1 MTNHTIIHETI
12 VRDIVDLINT
22 ARNTD
27 FIDLKNDVS
36 IKSISH
42 ASDAMTLVVPIPTST
57 AVSVSSASMVA
68 KSIERKYAT
77 MLQMVFSAI
86 NINNSDNG
94 IDYLRRFHTNLKMDD
109 KLSLDS
115 YMDFM
120 ASLPLD
126 ESINPIEYRNELK
139 SVMEDLKYHTS
150 YLVKEAFNPVSL
162 SDYRLVNTYGRE
174 KIIHKNKKITTSIY
188 EVDLSD
194 DLDFRRE
201 KNYNDAIKNQLIA
214 TDVKKANEIV
224 PTMMVVKFVNMVDG
238 VEKVESSMVIG
249 VKAKIY
255 PINSEDMMERL
266 YSKNQDRNGFLKL
279 IRATTREI
287 SFFKDFIF
295 AIDKAKIDALSSSR
309 RGSSSKIW
317 KILERR
323 AVKSRLRRALMQPND
338 ASAISVICI
347 SQEEVEYL
355 KKNYNVHVDN
365 ARVIR
370 PIMESYNLMG
380 VVIVD
385 ELNEVLIANKLIQAS
400 REDKDMHR
408 VECELGCCHEIDS
421 NKFMGYVVVDT
432 VSYNYV
438 FNKNYNNGNGF
449 ASILNTKVYLNN
461 PAAKFKVCKDK
472 RITDAINKLI
482 DKHHDNVSAFK
493 NENAVDLLSMI
504 GYDATTTNSV
514 DNTTVNTATN
524 ITGAQLFEDETVVTI
539 TNNATAE
546 QTTTATKDAE
556 ATVTTQ
562 EELDEILA
570 YGFDEEF

>member
-1 MTNHTIIHETI
+1 MKNKVMELMNTQMEARNVLALEIIEEAKESLKILGLEDLLNTGVATVTREVEVIKEVPVEVVKEIEVVREVEVVKEISSKEDKETI
-12 VRDIVDLINT
+12 AKLQKELEAVKLELTNKVAMYQGLVKDL
-22 ARNTD
+22 
-27 FIDLKNDVS
+27 NDK
-36 IKSISH
+36 IKLLSESKP
-42 ASDAMTLVVPIPTST
+42 SKSN
-57 AVSVSSASMVA
+57 A
-68 KSIERKYAT
+68 KVHVEQEVKT
-77 MLQMVFSAI
+77 E
-86 NINNSDNG
+86 
-94 IDYLRRFHTNLKMDD
+94 
-109 KLSLDS
+109 
-115 YMDFM
+115 
-120 ASLPLD
+120 LPK
-126 ESINPIEYRNELK
+126 ELK
-139 SVMEDLKYHTS
+139 VRNLDTHVLGTYKGIAFEAM
-150 YLVKEAFNPVSL
+150 KEIMGTTIYNPSRW
-162 SDYRLVNTYGRE
+162 D
-174 KIIHKNKKITTSIY
+174 
-188 EVDLSD
+188 
-194 DLDFRRE
+194 
-201 KNYNDAIKNQLIA
+201 IK
-214 TDVKKANEIV
+214 
-224 PTMMVVKFVNMVDG
+224 
-238 VEKVESSMVIG
+238 
-249 VKAKIY
+249 
-255 PINSEDMMERL
+255 
-266 YSKNQDRNGFLKL
+266 
-279 IRATTREI
+279 
-287 SFFKDFIF
+287 
-295 AIDKAKIDALSSSR
+295 
-309 RGSSSKIW
+309 
-317 KILERR
+317 
-323 AVKSRLRRALMQPND
+323 
-338 ASAISVICI
+338 
-347 SQEEVEYL
+347 
-355 KKNYNVHVDN
+355 
-365 ARVIR
+365 
-370 PIMESYNLMG
+370 
-380 VVIVD
+380 D

-524 ITGAQLFEDETVVTI
+524 ITGAQLFEDETVVTT

>member
-1 MTNHTIIHETI
+1 MKNKVME
-12 VRDIVDLINT
+12 LMNT
-22 ARNTD
+22 QMEARNVLALQ
-27 FIDLKNDVS
+27 IIEEARESLK
-36 IKSISH
+36 I
-42 ASDAMTLVVPIPTST
+42 LG
-57 AVSVSSASMVA
+57 
-68 KSIERKYAT
+68 
-77 MLQMVFSAI
+77 L
-86 NINNSDNG
+86 
-94 IDYLRRFHTNLKMDD
+94 
-109 KLSLDS
+109 
-115 YMDFM
+115 
-120 ASLPLD
+120 
-126 ESINPIEYRNELK
+126 
-139 SVMEDLKYHTS
+139 EDLLNTGVATVTREVEV
-150 YLVKEAFNPVSL
+150 VKEIEVVREVPV
-162 SDYRLVNTYGRE
+162 E
-174 KIIHKNKKITTSIY
+174 IIK
-188 EVDLSD
+188 EV
-194 DLDFRRE
+194 E
-201 KNYNDAIKNQLIA
+201 VP
-214 TDVKKANEIV
+214 VK
-224 PTMMVVKFVNMVDG
+224 
-238 VEKVESSMVIG
+238 VI
-249 VKAKIY
+249 
-255 PINSEDMMERL
+255 
-266 YSKNQDRNGFLKL
+266 
-279 IRATTREI
+279 
-287 SFFKDFIF
+287 
-295 AIDKAKIDALSSSR
+295 
-309 RGSSSKIW
+309 
-317 KILERR
+317 
-323 AVKSRLRRALMQPND
+323 
-338 ASAISVICI
+338 
-347 SQEEVEYL
+347 EEVEVIKEISSKEDKETIAKLQKELEAVKLELTNKVAMYQGL
-355 KKNYNVHVDN
+355 VKDLNDKIKLLSESKPSKSNAKVHVEQE
-365 ARVIR
+365 VKTELPKELKIR
-370 PIMESYNLMG
+370 NLDTHVVGTYKGIAFEAMKEIMGTTIYNPSRWD
-380 VVIVD
+380 IKD

-524 ITGAQLFEDETVVTI
+524 ITGAQLFEDETVVTT

>member
-1 MTNHTIIHETI
+1 MKNKVME
-12 VRDIVDLINT
+12 LMNT
-22 ARNTD
+22 QMEARNVLALE
-27 FIDLKNDVS
+27 IIEEAKESLK
-36 IKSISH
+36 I
-42 ASDAMTLVVPIPTST
+42 LG
-57 AVSVSSASMVA
+57 
-68 KSIERKYAT
+68 
-77 MLQMVFSAI
+77 L
-86 NINNSDNG
+86 
-94 IDYLRRFHTNLKMDD
+94 
-109 KLSLDS
+109 
-115 YMDFM
+115 
-120 ASLPLD
+120 
-126 ESINPIEYRNELK
+126 
-139 SVMEDLKYHTS
+139 EDLLNTGVATVTREVEV
-150 YLVKEAFNPVSL
+150 VKEIEVVREVPV
-162 SDYRLVNTYGRE
+162 E
-174 KIIHKNKKITTSIY
+174 IIK
-188 EVDLSD
+188 EV
-194 DLDFRRE
+194 E
-201 KNYNDAIKNQLIA
+201 VP
-214 TDVKKANEIV
+214 VK
-224 PTMMVVKFVNMVDG
+224 
-238 VEKVESSMVIG
+238 VI
-249 VKAKIY
+249 
-255 PINSEDMMERL
+255 
-266 YSKNQDRNGFLKL
+266 
-279 IRATTREI
+279 
-287 SFFKDFIF
+287 
-295 AIDKAKIDALSSSR
+295 
-309 RGSSSKIW
+309 
-317 KILERR
+317 
-323 AVKSRLRRALMQPND
+323 
-338 ASAISVICI
+338 
-347 SQEEVEYL
+347 EEVEVVKEISSKEDKETIAKLQKELEAVKLELTNKVAMYQGL
-355 KKNYNVHVDN
+355 VKDLNDKIKLLSESKPSKSNAKVHVEQEVKTELPKELKVRNLDTHVVGTYKGI
-365 ARVIR
+365 AFEAMKE
-370 PIMESYNLMG
+370 IMGTTIYNPSRWD
-380 VVIVD
+380 IKD

-524 ITGAQLFEDETVVTI
+524 ITGAQLFEDETVVTT